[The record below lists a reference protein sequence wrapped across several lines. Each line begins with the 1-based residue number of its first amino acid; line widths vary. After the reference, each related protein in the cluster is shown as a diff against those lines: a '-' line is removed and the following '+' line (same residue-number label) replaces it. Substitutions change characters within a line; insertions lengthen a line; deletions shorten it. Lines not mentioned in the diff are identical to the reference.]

1 MLTNDEKGNI
11 LLELIEGP
19 EAELCANSTLSPL
32 THALVLARKNDR
44 ILFVFNRFHQ
54 KWELPGGVID
64 PGESPGECALRE
76 LMEESNQTL
85 QDIEFKGLMK
95 LELMNKPES
104 EESSR
109 LEFGALYMGSI
120 EKDRQ
125 FKDNHEVEA
134 IAWWDGK
141 EAIGPISGI
150 DAWLAINIGRLA

>member
-11 LLELIEGP
+11 LLEMLNGSE
-19 EAELCANSTLSPL
+19 EELCRQPALKPL
-32 THALVLARKNDR
+32 THALVLARKNGR

-54 KWELPGGVID
+54 VWELPGGVID

-85 QDIEFKGLMK
+85 QDLEFKGLMK
-95 LELMNKPES
+95 LELMNHPNA
-104 EESSR
+104 EEKTR
-109 LEFGALYMGSI
+109 LEYGALYLGSV
-120 EKDRQ
+120 EKDRE
-125 FKDNHEVEA
+125 FKDNSEVEA

-150 DAWLAINIGRLA
+150 DAWLAINIGSLR